1 MPNNTIVWQP
11 RKLFDSTSQPSVF
24 FLYGKQC
31 FLFGKHFL
39 TIKHLSLFGKLLIC
53 LADTF

>member
-11 RKLFDSTSQPSVF
+11 RKLFDSTTLGI